1 TSASAP
7 ATCTRSPG
15 YPWTRSPWTRWT
27 PDTVPPVAGS
37 APPLRTP
44 REEPLPRR
52 QDDRQEDE
60 QGQQRPRDRLEPDGH
75 GDGHTAQEERAVHRD
90 AVQNTHGRR
99 RLARAP
105 SSISPAPATR
115 APRAV
120 PPTLG
125 IRSGAS
131 STPAAMSPAPT
142 PKSTPNSSASP
153 PLA

>member
-1 TSASAP
+1 MATVTATLPRKSAP
-7 ATCTRSPG
+7 
-15 YPWTRSPWTRWT
+15 Y
-27 PDTVPPVAGS
+27 
-37 APPLRTP
+37 
-44 REEPLPRR
+44 
-52 QDDRQEDE
+52 
-60 QGQQRPRDRLEPDGH
+60 
-75 GDGHTAQEERAVHRD
+75 TAN